1 MTKIVIMR
9 RNHSIKVQPTSRPVS
24 IKQTV
29 RKVTIRSAGKRG
41 LPGPAGY
48 QGSDGKSAYQ
58 IWLEAGNVGT
68 EQDFFDSL
76 EGDPGTPG
84 PTGLSGGSYQQS
96 FIGSTIIITHN
107 LGYIPNLTMFD
118 TGGDEI
124 EGAIIERDNNHFT
137 VQFSSVT
144 SGTAYCS

>member
-1 MTKIVIMR
+1 MTKIVIKR
-9 RNHSIKVQPTSRPVS
+9 SKHAIKVQPTNRRVS

-29 RKVTIRSAGKRG
+29 RKVNIRSAGKRG

-48 QGSDGKSAYQ
+48 QGVDGKSAYEL
-58 IWLEAGNVGT
+58 WLEAGNVGT
-68 EQDFFDSL
+68 EQDFLDSL
-76 EGDPGTPG
+76 EGNQGTQG
-84 PTGLSGGSYQQS
+84 PTGLSGGSYSQS
-96 FIGSTIIITHN
+96 FTGSTIIITHN

-118 TGGDEI
+118 TAGDEI